1 MARALIRLS
10 TAGPSSPRDCAPRR
24 RPLDLRKRT
33 FMPSILAP
41 GYLANPASLIS
52 IPRLEAAHAG
62 SRITF
67 GCSDLAALA
76 QTLVE
81 IGLAMESD
89 WIGAGRTPA
98 ALVDSVFRRF
108 LRDHGQEIIAEH
120 FELSLTL
127 GESLVD
133 TSYSDSGADNNGQ
146 LFLVLNTE
154 SSFPLGI
161 GTVIEELEGCQQ
173 GLGVAFYHTLRQALY
188 RWIRVYDDWN
198 ARNRI
203 EQMVEWAEG
212 EEDPDSHEIPK
223 LEQDLPGCLRSR
235 ESAESA
241 QSLDSF
247 PAPTEPSLKELVK
260 TTLELHRVSHSM
272 ESPRLDEDWLES
284 QRSYHSL
291 DLPLPAVLL
300 HFRSGDAV
308 MACFDDE
315 CEYWGQETPEPNLIV
330 PFRPND
336 PANVRQA
343 LAVIETLVRVLVLTA
358 RIKTLIDGR
367 EKPTCDSASMS
378 AANSN

>member
-1 MARALIRLS
+1 MPRLARSKHR
-10 TAGPSSPRDCAPRR
+10 PRTGFVAPRK
-24 RPLDLRKRT
+24 RKSRLPRT
-33 FMPSILAP
+33 RYM
-41 GYLANPASLIS
+41 ANPASLIG

-62 SRITF
+62 SRITV
-67 GCSDLAALA
+67 GCSDLTALA
-76 QTLVE
+76 QSLVK
-81 IGLAMESD
+81 IGFAAESD
-89 WIGAGRTPA
+89 WTAAGKTPA

-127 GESLVD
+127 GESIID
-133 TSYSDSGADNNGQ
+133 TIYADSGADSNGQ
-146 LFLVLNTE
+146 LFLVLNTA

-161 GTVIEELEGCQQ
+161 GTLIEELERRHPGM
-173 GLGVAFYHTLRQALY
+173 GVAFYVTLRQALY
-188 RWIRVYDDWN
+188 RWLRVYDDWD

-241 QSLDSF
+241 QSLDSL
-247 PAPTEPSLKELVK
+247 PAPTEPSLKELVE
-260 TTLELHRVSHSM
+260 TTLELHRISHSIDR
-272 ESPRLDEDWLES
+272 PALDEDWLES

-291 DLPLPAVLL
+291 DLPLPAILL
-300 HFRSGDAV
+300 YFRPGDAV

-330 PFRPND
+330 PLRPND
-336 PANVRQA
+336 PASVRQA
-343 LAVIETLVRVLVLTA
+343 LATIETLMRLLVLTV
-358 RIKTLIDGR
+358 RVKKMIESR

-378 AANSN
+378 AANLN